1 MEGDRVWVDFWFV
14 QATAWYIGLDLWIVD
29 CQSKDNKPFIEISG
43 NLEDP
48 EVPCSGPIMTLGTKS
63 NVHYQSLLPT
73 EMLHLEFRR
82 IVTEISNISVNG
94 SQSTPRQPI
103 QADDHNIS
111 SSSKEFTAEHK
122 GKVDTKTVKSKNKIT
137 NNETD
142 NTPPVVNKQRFVM
155 ESSLEKTHL
164 VPNQ

>member
-29 CQSKDNKPFIEISG
+29 CQSKEISG

-82 IVTEISNISVNG
+82 IVTEMSNISVNG
-94 SQSTPRQPI
+94 SQSTI
-103 QADDHNIS
+103 ETDHNIS
-111 SSSKEFTAEHK
+111 SSSKEFPAEQK
-122 GKVDTKTVKSKNKIT
+122 DNVDTKTVQSEHKKPD
-137 NNETD
+137 NEIE
-142 NTPPVVNKQRFVM
+142 NTLPVVNKQRVVM
-155 ESSLEKTHL
+155 ESSLEMSMKDEDKI
-164 VPNQ
+164 